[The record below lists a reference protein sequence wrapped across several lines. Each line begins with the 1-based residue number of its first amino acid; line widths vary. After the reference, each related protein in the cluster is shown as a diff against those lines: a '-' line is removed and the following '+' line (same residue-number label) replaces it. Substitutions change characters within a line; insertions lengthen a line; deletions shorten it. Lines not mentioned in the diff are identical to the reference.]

1 MLRARPTSA
10 ILAAAAALGLGA
22 CGTATVTPNSYSGPG
37 RAVAQTVADLQ
48 SASQGHDSKR
58 ICRDL
63 LSSTVVSKMNAT
75 AGGCPSVITR
85 QLNEV
90 DSYDLSLA
98 GAPSISGASAT
109 ARVTTTSARKTRTN
123 TLGLVLEGGRWRIST
138 LSG

>member
-1 MLRARPTSA
+1 MFCLRLSSV
-10 ILAAAAALGLGA
+10 ILAVAAALGLGA
-22 CGTATVTPNSYSGPG
+22 CGTATVTPNSYSGPV

-48 SASQGHDSKR
+48 SAAQGHDSKR

-63 LSSTVVSKMNAT
+63 LSSAVVSKLNA
-75 AGGCPSVITR
+75 APGGCSSFITR

-98 GAPSISGASAT
+98 GAPSIAGTSAS
-109 ARVTTTSARKTRTN
+109 ARVTTTSAHRSRTD
-123 TLGLVLEGGRWRIST
+123 TLSLVLEGGHWRIST